1 MSLLSEK
8 VVREGVLFMGP
19 AAPLFLERVC
29 RYHLNGISLEALE
42 PALLSPFAQS
52 VEREAV
58 RIIGQKSAER
68 LAENIRCLRQQ
79 PY

>member
-8 VVREGVLFMGP
+8 VVREGVLFLGP

-29 RYHLNGISLEALE
+29 RYHLNGICLEAIE
-42 PALLSPFAQS
+42 PALLPTLAQS

-58 RIIGQKSAER
+58 RIVGQKNAER
-68 LAENIRCLRQQ
+68 LAENIRCLR
-79 PY
+79 